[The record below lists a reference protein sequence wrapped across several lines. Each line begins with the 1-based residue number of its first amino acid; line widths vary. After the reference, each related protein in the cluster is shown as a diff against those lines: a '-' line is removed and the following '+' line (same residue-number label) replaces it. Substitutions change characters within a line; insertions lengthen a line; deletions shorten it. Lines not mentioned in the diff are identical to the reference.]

1 MCVSKYKDKHNL
13 HAVSQHSGSAQ
24 QYLLVAIKP
33 SIYPSM
39 QSCLEKALYIFRMLV
54 QTHFIFMIHKFT
66 SYQHEMTSFRRLKI
80 QNVPYFPR
88 TKSGR
93 EKKKGD
99 RAMKSYS
106 ILDAIHIFP
115 IISNVWIW
123 TKINL
128 NRMCVFAAYY
138 LLCMW
143 FNLRIMVNG

>member
-1 MCVSKYKDKHNL
+1 MYPNIRTNIICMLSVNIRG
-13 HAVSQHSGSAQ
+13 AHSSICS
-24 QYLLVAIKP
+24 LPSNHP

-39 QSCLEKALYIFRMLV
+39 QSCLKKALYIFRMLV

-80 QNVPYFPR
+80 QNVPFFPR